1 MKYGATNHPF
11 QPVTQEI
18 RFIASMGFDYVEL
31 CLDPPNC
38 IPERLFEEWWEIEK
52 VLDGEGIQ
60 LPVVHLPTFVWLAD
74 MYPSIREASLM
85 EVFKALDFAKE
96 IGVRKA
102 VLHPGYITGLL
113 SFSPNVGKMYALES
127 LDLIV
132 KRADKHNIVICLENL
147 FPKLGN
153 FHRPEEFSEVLA
165 KHPSLMMTLDL
176 GHANVR
182 AAKGQ
187 IQSFISVAR
196 GRIGHVHVA
205 DNNGRD
211 DEHLPIGVGRVDLVG
226 WLRAIRDAGYNDTMT
241 LEVFTPDRE
250 YLGISLRKVKQT
262 WENLTD
268 A

>member
-11 QPVTQEI
+11 HPVTNEI
-18 RFIASMGFDYVEL
+18 RFIASMGFDYLEL

-38 IPERLFEEWWEIEK
+38 IPEKLFDDWREIK
-52 VLDGEGIQ
+52 NVLDGEGLQ

-85 EVFKALDFAKE
+85 EIYKALDFTRE

-127 LDLIV
+127 LDLIIR
-132 KRADKHNIVICLENL
+132 RAEELGIVICLENL

-153 FHRPEEFSEVLA
+153 FHRPEEFSAVLT
-165 KHPSLMMTLDL
+165 KYPSLMVTLDL
-176 GHANVR
+176 GHASLR
-182 AAKGQ
+182 APKEQ
-187 IQSFISVAR
+187 IQSFVSAVM

-226 WLRAIRDAGYNDTMT
+226 GLRAIKATGYDDTLT
-241 LEVFTPDRE
+241 LEVFAPDRE
-250 YLGISLRKVKQT
+250 YLGISLRKVKSL
-262 WENLTD
+262 WEQLSVS
-268 A
+268 